1 MAKIIEFL
9 VVKLDWRIE
18 GGDNPIEIFRSLF
31 SDDKFLTQSKI
42 RLVRADMNIELYY
55 NIDINESIGASNRK
69 LRPDYLFKVTTDV
82 ETKIFILDAKYRNYE
97 AQGQNVW
104 ANEDLRGVCANKYIH
119 EIKKLTGEKISM
131 AFIVHP
137 DKTLGKNFLGKYV
150 TYNATVEPQL
160 KTLFKEIPGDK
171 QQIGSFYLLPYDGI
185 TLNQSEIN
193 LSLFFKMMFEYFLGC
208 WTKCWECG
216 SDLVDITPLLTNGG
230 YEKYYMHCEKCG
242 AFWVKTHCHYCHNHL
257 VKHYINYHVENKG
270 NWLVLCPK
278 CGS

>member
-1 MAKIIEFL
+1 MKIYLSMIQLNNFTPLAENEYDQNILRDENERGF
-9 VVKLDWRIE
+9 
-18 GGDNPIEIFRSLF
+18 
-31 SDDKFLTQSKI
+31 FLTQTYFRDSNKNFYI
-42 RLVRADMNIELYY
+42 PAFNLQK
-55 NIDINESIGASNRK
+55 ESDDSG
-69 LRPDYLFKVTTDV
+69 
-82 ETKIFILDAKYRNYE
+82 
-97 AQGQNVW
+97 
-104 ANEDLRGVCANKYIH
+104 GVCANKYIH

-137 DKTLGKNFLGKYV
+137 DKTRGKNFLGKYV